1 MNLCTYTQ
9 LHAPILQFPRIAKNR
24 LISDENHTF
33 RFHKMLKTS
42 QILHL
47 TCYFVIFIKK
57 VRLG

>member
-9 LHAPILQFPRIAKNR
+9 LHASILQFPRIAKNR
-24 LISDENHTF
+24 LIFDENHTF

-42 QILHL
+42 QIWYL
-47 TCYFVIFIKK
+47 TCYFAIFIKK

>member
-9 LHAPILQFPRIAKNR
+9 LHASILQFPRIAKNR

-42 QILHL
+42 QIWHL
-47 TCYFVIFIKK
+47 TAVLRFSYKK
-57 VRLG
+57 LA